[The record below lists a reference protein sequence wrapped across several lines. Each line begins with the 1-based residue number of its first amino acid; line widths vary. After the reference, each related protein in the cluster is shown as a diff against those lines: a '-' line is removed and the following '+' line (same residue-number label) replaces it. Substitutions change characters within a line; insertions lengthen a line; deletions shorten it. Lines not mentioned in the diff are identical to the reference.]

1 MQCLFSFAQKC
12 VLSIKYSY
20 LHNLPLLKLYTKKYI
35 PKERLAH
42 TKNKKR
48 GDNIFTFSKQG
59 MVGIG
64 LAL

>member
-1 MQCLFSFAQKC
+1 MCSFHKIFISTQFTPIEIIYKK
-12 VLSIKYSY
+12 I
-20 LHNLPLLKLYTKKYI
+20 YTQRKTT
-35 PKERLAH
+35 LAH